1 MKKFILLSM
10 MALICHSMAF
20 AQTLSNDVDIKKL
33 NAQANTLAKTF
44 CDCIVTVGTSSNYN
58 GVNESDKKQLINE
71 IEKDF
76 YNYREDPRIMI
87 TTNSKG
93 KTNRKPIY
101 TYLNNLLAQSNTKNL
116 RYRKYEIRCNY
127 FYLNGSIK
135 DWIFVKTL
143 SDGCELYCK
152 EITFVQT
159 YRVIDILNKNP
170 ELRNTE
176 HVEVDEKTMQVFAIK
191 RPGTKGIVVRLGDVF
206 RSECK
211 DGRNKL

>member
-33 NAQANTLAKTF
+33 NAQANTLAKKF
-44 CDCIVTVGTSSNYN
+44 CDCIVTVGTSSSYN
-58 GVNESDKKQLINE
+58 GASESEKEELINE
-71 IEKDF
+71 INSIF
-76 YNYREDPRIMI
+76 YNYREDPRFMI

-93 KTNRKPIY
+93 KPYRKPIY
-101 TYLNNLLAQSNTKNL
+101 TYFHNLLEQSKVKNHK
-116 RYRKYEIRCNY
+116 YRKYEIRY
-127 FYLNGSIK
+127 DPFYLSASIK
-135 DWIFVKTL
+135 DWKYEKTL
-143 SDGCELYCK
+143 SDGCELYYR
-152 EITFVQT
+152 EFTFAQT

-176 HVEVDEKTMQVFAIK
+176 HVEVDEKTMKIYAIK
-191 RPGTKGIVVRLGDVF
+191 KPGTKGIVVRLGDVF